1 MDDWLKDVKNETV
14 LKAALKSKAIL
25 ARHSRIAVSIS
36 GGADSDVLLDLVER
50 TKGNRNVRY
59 IWFNTGLEYQAT
71 KDHLVYLENRY
82 QIEIERIRAEK
93 PVPYCVHEYG
103 VPFKSK
109 FVSEMLGR
117 FQDNDFC
124 FEDRPFDELLKE
136 YPNCREA
143 LRWWCNDHVMN
154 TDYPSRFNISRNP
167 WLKEFLIA
175 NPPPFK
181 VSNNCCTYAKKE
193 VSHRFTNENN
203 IDLNVIG
210 VRQAEGGV
218 RAATK
223 TCFSEGEHSD
233 TFRPIFWFT
242 DEDKRYYDE
251 TFGIVHSD
259 CYTKYGLKR
268 TGCVG
273 CPYGKNIEEE
283 LAATKENEP
292 RLYKACWNV
301 FGEAYEYT
309 RAFNSFRREMNDK
322 KKNPDQ
328 TTMFELGMI

>member
-1 MDDWLKDVKNETV
+1 MDDWLKDIKNETV

-36 GGADSDVLLDLVER
+36 GGADSDVMLDLIER
-50 TKGNRNVRY
+50 TKGDRNVRY
-59 IWFNTGLEYQAT
+59 IWFNTGIEYEAT
-71 KDHLVYLENRY
+71 KEHLNYLENRY
-82 QIEIERIRAEK
+82 QIEIERIRSKK

-103 VPFKSK
+103 IPFKSK
-109 FVSEMLGR
+109 YASDMLGR
-117 FQDNDFC
+117 LQDHGFK
-124 FEDRPFDELLKE
+124 FEDRPFEELIQE
-136 YPNCREA
+136 YPNCQRA
-143 LRWWCNDHVMN
+143 LMWWCNRNVTHAGI
-154 TDYPSRFNISRNP
+154 TGRFNIYRNP

-175 NPPPFK
+175 NPPDFK
-181 VSNNCCTYAKKE
+181 ISNKCCTYAKKE
-193 VSHRFTNENN
+193 VAHRFVSENS
-203 IDLNVIG
+203 IDLSVIG

-233 TFRPIFWFT
+233 TFRPIFWFSN
-242 DEDKRYYDE
+242 EDKQYYDE
-251 TFGIVHSD
+251 TFGIVHSA

-273 CPYGKNIEEE
+273 CPFALDFEGNLE
-283 LAATKENEP
+283 ATRQNEP
-292 RLYKACWNV
+292 RLYKACCNV
-301 FGEAYEYT
+301 FGPSYEYT
-309 RAFNSFRREMNDK
+309 RAFLSFRREMNDK

>member
-1 MDDWLKDVKNETV
+1 MDDWLKDIKNETV

-36 GGADSDVLLDLVER
+36 GGADSDVMLDLVER

-82 QIEIERIRAEK
+82 NIQIERIRAEK

-103 VPFKSK
+103 IPFKSK
-109 FVSEMLGR
+109 FVSGMLAQLQANG
-117 FQDNDFC
+117 FK
-124 FEDRPFDELLKE
+124 FEDKPLDELLTE
-136 YPNCREA
+136 YSGIKEA
-143 LRWWCNDHVMN
+143 LRWWCNDYQSTGHIN
-154 TDYPSRFNISRNP
+154 SRFNINRNP

-181 VSNNCCTYAKKE
+181 ISNKCCTYAKKE
-193 VSHRFTNENN
+193 VAHRFVSENS

-210 VRQAEGGV
+210 VRQAEGGI
-218 RAATK
+218 RAVTK

-233 TFRPIFWFT
+233 TFRPIFWFS

-259 CYTKYGLKR
+259 CYTKYGLTR

-273 CPYGKNIEEE
+273 CPYALNFENNIE
-283 LAATKENEP
+283 ATRQNEP
-292 RLYKACWNV
+292 RLYKACFNV
-301 FGEAYEYT
+301 FGPSYDYT
-309 RAFNSFRREMNDK
+309 RAFLSFRREMNDK

>member
-1 MDDWLKDVKNETV
+1 MEDWLKGVKNEAV
-14 LKAALKSKAIL
+14 LKAALKSKMIL
-25 ARHSRIAVSIS
+25 AKHSRIAVSIS
-36 GGADSDVLLDLVER
+36 GGADSDVMLDLVER

-82 QIEIERIRAEK
+82 NIQIERIRAEK

-103 VPFKSK
+103 IPFKSK
-109 FVSEMLGR
+109 FVSGMLAQLQANG
-117 FQDNDFC
+117 FK
-124 FEDRPFDELLKE
+124 FEDKPLDELLTE
-136 YPNCREA
+136 YSGIKEA
-143 LRWWCNDHVMN
+143 LRWWCND
-154 TDYPSRFNISRNP
+154 YPSKENINSKFNINRNP
-167 WLKEFLIA
+167 WLKEFLIQ

-181 VSNNCCTYAKKE
+181 VSNKCCTYAKKA
-193 VSHRFTNENN
+193 VSHRFAEENN

-210 VRQAEGGV
+210 VRQAEGGI
-218 RAATK
+218 RASTK

-233 TFRPIFWFT
+233 TFRPIFWFSN
-242 DEDKRYYDE
+242 EDKKYYDE

-273 CPYGKNIEEE
+273 CPYALDFENNIE
-283 LAATKENEP
+283 ATRQNEP
-292 RLYKACWNV
+292 RLYKACFNV
-301 FGEAYEYT
+301 FGPSYDYT
-309 RAFNSFRREMNDK
+309 RAFLSFRREMNDK

>member
-36 GGADSDVLLDLVER
+36 GGADSDVMLDLVER

-82 QIEIERIRAEK
+82 NIQIERIRAEK

-103 VPFKSK
+103 IPFKSK
-109 FVSEMLGR
+109 YASEMLGR
-117 FQDNDFC
+117 LQDHGFK
-124 FEDRPFDELLKE
+124 FEDRPLEELIQE
-136 YPNCREA
+136 YPNCQRA
-143 LRWWCNDHVMN
+143 LMWWCNRNVTHEGI
-154 TDYPSRFNISRNP
+154 TGRFNINRNP

-175 NPPPFK
+175 NPPDFK
-181 VSNNCCTYAKKE
+181 ISNKCCTYAKKE
-193 VSHRFTNENN
+193 VAHRFVSENS

-233 TFRPIFWFT
+233 TFRPIFWFSNK
-242 DEDKRYYDE
+242 DKQYYDE

-259 CYTKYGLKR
+259 CYTKYGMRR

-273 CPYGKNIEEE
+273 CPYAREMNDNLESI
-283 LAATKENEP
+283 KENEP

>member
-1 MDDWLKDVKNETV
+1 MDDWLKDIKNETV

-36 GGADSDVLLDLVER
+36 GGADSDVMLDLVER

-82 QIEIERIRAEK
+82 QIKIERIRAEK

-103 VPFKSK
+103 IPFKSK
-109 FVSEMLGR
+109 YISDMMGQLQAVGFKWE
-117 FQDNDFC
+117 N
-124 FEDRPFDELLKE
+124 RPLDDLLSDYTGVKE
-136 YPNCREA
+136 C
-143 LRWWCNDHVMN
+143 LRWWCNDYN
-154 TDYPSRFNISRNP
+154 TKSGIPSRFNINRNT
-167 WLKEFLIA
+167 WLKEFLIQ

-181 VSNNCCTYAKKE
+181 VSNKCCTYAKKE
-193 VSHRFTNENN
+193 TAHRFTEENN

-210 VRQAEGGV
+210 VRQAEGGI
-218 RAATK
+218 RASTK

-233 TFRPIFWFT
+233 TFRPIFWFSN
-242 DEDKRYYDE
+242 EDKKYYDE

-259 CYTKYGLKR
+259 CYTKYGLTR

-273 CPYGKNIEEE
+273 CPYALDFENNLE
-283 LAATKENEP
+283 ATRHNEP
-292 RLYKACWNV
+292 KLYKACWNV
-301 FGEAYEYT
+301 FGESYEYT
-309 RAFNSFRREMNDK
+309 RAFLSFRREMNDK
-322 KKNPDQ
+322 KKNPEQ
-328 TTMFELGMI
+328 ITMYEIGAI